1 MESTKY
7 YLGLDVGGT
16 NMVAGVVDENHQII
30 AKESIPTQAGRTIE
44 EITTDMAEVSK
55 KAVLKAGLQMED
67 ISSWGIGMPSY
78 VNPKTNLLVH
88 ANCFGWKNV
97 PIYDYLKKHI
107 SLPTYIANDANCAT
121 YGEVLAG
128 SASQYTDAIML
139 TLGTGVGGGIIMG
152 KKIYSGSDNMG
163 AELGHTK
170 LVYNGER
177 CTCGQKGCLEAY
189 CSSTA
194 LIRIMKETLQKNK
207 DTLIWKLCGED
218 ENKVN
223 GEILFEAARQGDSLA
238 KQIVDDYI
246 SRLAAGISTF
256 ITIFRPQVII
266 LGGGIAHAGD
276 LLLKPLNEKLHTCTF
291 AAEEIGIPQVI
302 RAELG
307 NDAGII
313 RRRAFREND
322 VTKKNMKA
330 NKKELLDSFK
340 GGLIVS
346 CQVQHDDPTFSI
358 DFVVKM
364 AKAAQWGGAV
374 GIRANDPEQIKAIKK
389 EVDLP
394 VIGLWKIWHDD
405 TDVFITPTLE
415 AAKAVWEAGA
425 EIIALDCTS
434 QITHEGCPAYE
445 LLPIVKK
452 EIPEAI
458 IFADVSNY
466 EEAVRAVEMGA
477 DIVGPTLY
485 GYTEATKHIEQPD
498 LREFAR
504 MCRDFKDKAYV
515 IMEGHIYS
523 PEDAM
528 KCIFLGA
535 HSVVVGSAIT
545 RPHLITKRFTD
556 LLTGYQNNWRE
567 AERSKH

>member
-1 MESTKY
+1 M
-7 YLGLDVGGT
+7 
-16 NMVAGVVDENHQII
+16 
-30 AKESIPTQAGRTIE
+30 
-44 EITTDMAEVSK
+44 
-55 KAVLKAGLQMED
+55 
-67 ISSWGIGMPSY
+67 
-78 VNPKTNLLVH
+78 KT
-88 ANCFGWKNV
+88 
-97 PIYDYLKKHI
+97 
-107 SLPTYIANDANCAT
+107 
-121 YGEVLAG
+121 
-128 SASQYTDAIML
+128 
-139 TLGTGVGGGIIMG
+139 
-152 KKIYSGSDNMG
+152 
-163 AELGHTK
+163 
-170 LVYNGER
+170 
-177 CTCGQKGCLEAY
+177 
-189 CSSTA
+189 
-194 LIRIMKETLQKNK
+194 
-207 DTLIWKLCGED
+207 
-218 ENKVN
+218 
-223 GEILFEAARQGDSLA
+223 
-238 KQIVDDYI
+238 
-246 SRLAAGISTF
+246 
-256 ITIFRPQVII
+256 
-266 LGGGIAHAGD
+266 
-276 LLLKPLNEKLHTCTF
+276 
-291 AAEEIGIPQVI
+291 
-302 RAELG
+302 
-307 NDAGII
+307 
-313 RRRAFREND
+313 
-322 VTKKNMKA
+322 

-346 CQVQHDDPTFSI
+346 CQVQHDDPTFSV

-434 QITHEGCPAYE
+434 QITHEGHPAYE

-535 HSVVVGSAIT
+535 HSIVVGSAIT

-567 AERSKH
+567 AERSQH